1 MTHIVF
7 ESVARRLADGTYSPA
22 IARRP
27 RHVPIA
33 SPVSPMRLRDIVAA
47 GIMGGAIGFMLG
59 GGLS

>member
-7 ESVARRLADGTYSPA
+7 KSVARRLADGTYSPA

-33 SPVSPMRLRDIVAA
+33 SPAPMRLRDIVAA
-47 GIMGGAIGFMLG
+47 GIMGGVLGFMLG

>member
-1 MTHIVF
+1 MTHIIF

-27 RHVPIA
+27 RQFPIA
-33 SPVSPMRLRDIVAA
+33 SPAPIRLRDIVAA